1 MVVNSRIIIFFFDGP
16 KKDRQQHLLRL
27 PQHLQ
32 DRYLQLVLA
41 IEQMA
46 AIVQAVTDR
55 GAVGNLDTA
64 GSQTVTVHTDM
75 DSAVDSVRTD
85 FA

>member
-1 MVVNSRIIIFFFDGP
+1 MV
-16 KKDRQQHLLRL
+16 
-27 PQHLQ
+27 
-32 DRYLQLVLA
+32 A
-41 IEQMA
+41 T
-46 AIVQAVTDR
+46 VQVATGREAV
-55 GAVGNLDTA
+55 ACLDTV